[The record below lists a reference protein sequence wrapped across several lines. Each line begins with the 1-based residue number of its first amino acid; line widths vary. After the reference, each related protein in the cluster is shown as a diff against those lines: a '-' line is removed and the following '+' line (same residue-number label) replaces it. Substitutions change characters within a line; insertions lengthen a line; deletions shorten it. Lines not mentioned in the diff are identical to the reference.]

1 MGKRV
6 NRPLIG
12 MKKAAHSFAET
23 SLATQIQASLIGE
36 TLTNAS
42 VPVWEKCITLVKRMI
57 RSQIGMLTTA
67 DGLVIRKIVTLLQAN
82 PIGKTRILAHVA
94 A

>member
-1 MGKRV
+1 
-6 NRPLIG
+6 
-12 MKKAAHSFAET
+12 
-23 SLATQIQASLIGE
+23 
-36 TLTNAS
+36 
-42 VPVWEKCITLVKRMI
+42 
-57 RSQIGMLTTA
+57 MLTTA